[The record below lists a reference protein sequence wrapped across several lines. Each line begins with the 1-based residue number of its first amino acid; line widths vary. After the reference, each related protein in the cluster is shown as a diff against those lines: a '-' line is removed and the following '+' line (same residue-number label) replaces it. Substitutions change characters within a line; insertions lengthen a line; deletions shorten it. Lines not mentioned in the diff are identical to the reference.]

1 MKEKPFSSHEIPD
14 MSKQT
19 NDGTI
24 LFSELKSIQNKGV
37 WKKFT
42 DIIKIV
48 KFPSLYG
55 IKGLTTKLQT
65 RIYPVQDDIAQ
76 QIFEHCRDYYKT
88 RSQVDR
94 RAYTIGLEWL
104 RIEHLEL
111 GNSQSKIKSHLS
123 QILWEMVEEDKL
135 DEEKNTVL
143 AKYKDYN
150 LKVCSGIM
158 TEKERDKRIKK
169 LIDCFP
175 EDQQKHIEI
184 MLDECDLGGGMTK
197 AQHRLAQRKYSDR
210 KKIAEWG
217 VSGSGDNK

>member
-14 MSKQT
+14 MSKQS
-19 NDGTI
+19 NDGSI
-24 LFSELKSIQNKGV
+24 LFSDIKHIQNRGV

-111 GNSQSKIKSHLS
+111 GNSQSKIKNSLS
-123 QILWEMVEEDKL
+123 QIMWKLVEEDKI

-150 LKVCSGIM
+150 VKVCSGVL
-158 TEKERDKRIKK
+158 TEKERDRRIKEM
-169 LIDCFP
+169 IDCFP
-175 EDQQKHIEI
+175 EDQQKHLEL
-184 MLDECDLGGGMTK
+184 MLDSCDLGGEMFK
-197 AQHRLAQRKYSDR
+197 AQHRLAQRKYTDR

-217 VSGSGDNK
+217 VSSKESI